1 MKGILITSDNCEPC
15 EKMKEEF
22 ADMLASG
29 EIVEKNLEK
38 EGEEVAALMQKYEAN
53 MPSLLIVSE
62 SGDLILS
69 I

>member
-22 ADMLASG
+22 AEMLASG
-29 EIVEKNLEK
+29 EIEEKNLEK
-38 EGEEVAALMQKYEAN
+38 EGDEIAALMAKNDAN
-53 MPSLLIVSE
+53 LPSLLIVSE

>member
-15 EKMKEEF
+15 VEMKKQF
-22 ADMLASG
+22 ADLIASG
-29 EIVEKNLEK
+29 EIEEKNLEK
-38 EGEEVAALMQKYEAN
+38 DGDEVAVLMNTHQAN
-53 MPSLLIVSE
+53 MPSLLILSD